1 MALRGPMRRRSQ
13 HRGRLALPS
22 FTPDAAARWTVAA
35 AAGACRSSSA
45 DTSTGAAS
53 AADPGRALS
62 LHSTVQLR
70 RGLQMPLFGLG
81 TWLAT
86 NGGECKDAVR
96 AALQLGFRLIDTAQ
110 MYDNHEDVR
119 AALQELPA
127 DAPRPFVVSKL
138 SPTPE
143 CHGRAGAMAQLDR
156 TLEELGLEQLDLW
169 LMHSPSPGK
178 VLETWQAMLSARDAG
193 KVRAVGVSNFGPEQ
207 LEGLKQAGCDVP
219 EVNQFELHCWN
230 QQRELVSY
238 CQREGIAV
246 MSFCPLARCK
256 LFGQTAL
263 QQIALETGQSEA
275 ALAIRW
281 LLQKVSAALRAAR
294 ARTHVHTSTATE
306 AVSCV
311 QVPASGASG
320 RTQYITPTAH

>member
-1 MALRGPMRRRSQ
+1 
-13 HRGRLALPS
+13 
-22 FTPDAAARWTVAA
+22 
-35 AAGACRSSSA
+35 
-45 DTSTGAAS
+45 
-53 AADPGRALS
+53 
-62 LHSTVQLR
+62 
-70 RGLQMPLFGLG
+70 
-81 TWLAT
+81 
-86 NGGECKDAVR
+86 
-96 AALQLGFRLIDTAQ
+96 
-110 MYDNHEDVR
+110 
-119 AALQELPA
+119 
-127 DAPRPFVVSKL
+127 
-138 SPTPE
+138 
-143 CHGRAGAMAQLDR
+143 
-156 TLEELGLEQLDLW
+156 
-169 LMHSPSPGK
+169 
-178 VLETWQAMLSARDAG
+178 MLSARDAG

-294 ARTHVHTSTATE
+294 AHTHVHTATE

-320 RTQYITPTAH
+320 RTQYITPTAHWRHH